1 MTGFDTKDS
10 LLNPYPRRKNMK
22 PDSQNKAPLSV
33 IIPCYQCKETIG
45 RALASVASQTWPPQE
60 VILVDDGNNE
70 EIASFLEEM
79 QELYGKNWIKLF
91 RLQENQGPGAARNLG
106 WDASTQPYIAFLDA
120 DDTWHPKKVELQLS
134 FMLSHPEVA
143 LTAHRWTWLEKWSGD
158 NVPDNPSKVKAHPI
172 SPRKL
177 LLSNRLA
184 TPTVMLRRNLPF
196 RFDPRKRFSEDYLL
210 FLTILLSGFPG
221 FYLEATLTYLH
232 KPPYGA
238 SGLSGKLWAMEVGE
252 LDTYLR
258 LYREGRIPL
267 WILMGI
273 VPFSLAKY
281 ARRVV
286 RSLAWRRKV

>member
-1 MTGFDTKDS
+1 M
-10 LLNPYPRRKNMK
+10 
-22 PDSQNKAPLSV
+22 SV
-33 IIPCYQCKETIG
+33 IIPCYQCKGTIA
-45 RALASVASQTWPPQE
+45 RALASVAFQTWLPQE

-70 EIASFLEEM
+70 ETAQFLEEIRK
-79 QELYGKNWIKLF
+79 LYGENWI
-91 RLQENQGPGAARNLG
+91 RLLRLPENQGPGAARNAG

-120 DDTWHPKKVELQLS
+120 DDTWHPRKVELQLS
-134 FMLSHPEVA
+134 FMLQHPEAV
-143 LTAHRWTWLEKWSGD
+143 LTAHRWTWLERGGGG
-158 NVPDNPSKVKAHPI
+158 NVPDNLSKVRTHPI
-172 SPRKL
+172 SPRWL

-252 LDTYLR
+252 LDTYLH
-258 LYREGRIPL
+258 LYRKGLIPP
-267 WILMGI
+267 WILMGLI
-273 VPFSLAKY
+273 PFSLAKY

-286 RSLAWRRKV
+286 RSLAWRGGHFD